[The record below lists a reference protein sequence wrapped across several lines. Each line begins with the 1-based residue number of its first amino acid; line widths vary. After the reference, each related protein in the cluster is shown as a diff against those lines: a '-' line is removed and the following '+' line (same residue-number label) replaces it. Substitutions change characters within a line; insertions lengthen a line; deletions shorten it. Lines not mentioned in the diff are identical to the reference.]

1 MFVLFLIDENVFISV
16 VVQEEGA
23 RKVFVYLNIPELK
36 VKRSFPNVLKLIPS
50 NGHEKIIDF
59 QNQYELDLFDFLL
72 INELFIRSM
81 TYTIDVQKKTY
92 SLAIA
97 RLPGEIQP
105 ERCSIKV

>member
-1 MFVLFLIDENVFISV
+1 
-16 VVQEEGA
+16 
-23 RKVFVYLNIPELK
+23 
-36 VKRSFPNVLKLIPS
+36 
-50 NGHEKIIDF
+50 
-59 QNQYELDLFDFLL
+59 
-72 INELFIRSM
+72 M